1 VDSVTA
7 VYASRKMISSG
18 SLLIT
23 ALRRGIMR
31 SGSKWAESIKGMILE
46 RSVTKVPR
54 PLFEGS
60 RREVEWLCRANRRSS
75 ARFLNSAQVRMYV
88 TERSARHLCRL
99 SGSTILSRKQV
110 RASHKL
116 KCTHCEKNRTQC
128 RWDSFE

>member
-7 VYASRKMISSG
+7 EYASRKMISSG

-31 SGSKWAESIKGMILE
+31 SWSKWAESIKGMILE

-60 RREVEWLCRANRRSS
+60 RREVEWLCKAKTRSS
-75 ARFLNSAQVRMYV
+75 ARFLNSIQVRMYV
-88 TERSARHLCRL
+88 KERSDCHLCRL
-99 SGSTILSRKQV
+99 SVSRIWLRKEV
-110 RASHKL
+110 CASHKL
-116 KCTHCEKNRTQC
+116 K
-128 RWDSFE
+128 